1 MITRKTEQKV
11 LRQIRLQDSVS
22 LLKRLIEIPGHRLLP
37 EKEGKTSEYIA
48 QWFENEGVKVK
59 TVDVMPGRPNVI
71 AWIRGTGKG
80 CSLMYNCH
88 MDTVPEYG
96 WASKPG
102 PFEAVVEKGRV
113 YGRGSCDM
121 KGAIAAV
128 MVAMR
133 ALANSG
139 VELGGD
145 LIFAGV
151 IGEEGEGSIG
161 TRAIVEKGPK
171 TDMAVVC
178 EPTDLNVSIG
188 HRGSSNLR
196 LIVHGVPAHTAY
208 PERGVN
214 AILMMS
220 KILDVLDRKL
230 SPKLRS
236 KKHELLGPATLT
248 PAVIQGGMRTDVVP
262 DLCETKLNCRYP
274 KGQDPSQ
281 IKREIEDVIGKLQKR
296 YPQLKA
302 EVEILSN
309 ALGME
314 ISREHPLVESLRNVM
329 VKISEKHPGIIGSGF
344 WTDASILMNQGGI
357 PTAIFGPGKEEIAH
371 TVMEYLDIEQLHL
384 AAQAYA
390 LTALDIC
397 QRERN

>member
-1 MITRKTEQKV
+1 MIARKAEQKV
-11 LRQIRLQDSVS
+11 LKQIKSQDSVS
-22 LLKRLIEIPGHRLLP
+22 LLERLIEIPGHRLLP
-37 EKEGKTSEYIA
+37 EKESRTSEYIA
-48 QWFENEGVKVK
+48 QWFEREGVKVR
-59 TVDVMPGRPNVI
+59 TVDIMPGRPNVI
-71 AWIRGTGKG
+71 AQIRGKG
-80 CSLMYNCH
+80 RGYSLMYNCH

-96 WASKPG
+96 WTSKPG
-102 PFEAVVEKGRV
+102 PFKAVVEKGKIC
-113 YGRGSCDM
+113 GRGSCDM

-128 MVAMR
+128 MIAMR
-133 ALANSG
+133 ALVNSE
-139 VELGGD
+139 VELEGD

-161 TRAIVEKGPK
+161 TRAIVERGPK

-220 KILDVLDRKL
+220 KILNEIDRKL

-274 KGQDPSQ
+274 HDQDPSQ
-281 IKREIEDVIGKLQKR
+281 IKREIEEIAGKLQNR
-296 YPQLKA
+296 YPKLKVEA
-302 EVEILSN
+302 EILSD
-309 ALGME
+309 APGME
-314 ISREHPLVESLRNVM
+314 IPRGHPLVESLRKSM
-329 VKISEKHPGIIGSGF
+329 TKIGRKHPRIIGSGF
-344 WTDASILMNQGGI
+344 WTDASILTNQGGI

-397 QRERN
+397 QREKS